1 MTSARLY
8 PNVYFFAIGLSAKKM
23 ATKLMARLKKSDS
36 ICAASARIAKLFEA
50 IPPAIYQMK
59 KIFFIYVYLVLIL
72 RFFDNICICQNT
84 PQNIIA
90 YL

>member
-59 KIFFIYVYLVLIL
+59 KDLIYLCLFSIDSEIF
-72 RFFDNICICQNT
+72 NKICIS
-84 PQNIIA
+84 QNIS
-90 YL
+90 

>member
-59 KIFFIYVYLVLIL
+59 KNLFYLCLFSID
-72 RFFDNICICQNT
+72 FFDNICICQNT